1 MFNSEILDHLI
12 AKFGIDDVI
21 KFCEI
26 ESEKNALLAQSV
38 DEDKRHHPEPNEWR
52 FERDW
57 WKESGKQLKLR
68 EYDSKRII

>member
-1 MFNSEILDHLI
+1 MYNSEILDHLI

-26 ESEKNALLAQSV
+26 ESEKNHILAESV
-38 DEDKRHHPEPNEWR
+38 DKDMAHHPGPNEWR

-57 WKESGKQLKLR
+57 WAESGKQLKT
-68 EYDSKRII
+68 RI